1 MTKKIVVVG
10 GVAGGM
16 SCATRLKRL
25 DASLEVTVFEKGPD
39 VSFANCGMP
48 YYIGGVISD
57 RDSMVVQTPATLRA
71 RYGLDI
77 FVRHEVTS
85 VDPASRRVTVKN
97 LATGAISETEYDEL
111 VLAAGAKPL
120 RLPIPGADS
129 PHVFV
134 LSNLADMDNIAQAA
148 GRAKSACV
156 IGAGFIGLELAENLR
171 QRGLEVHVVEV
182 LDQVLGHMDREMTV
196 PLAQELR
203 LNGVNLVLSNA
214 VERIEKD
221 KVVLRD
227 GKTLAADFVCM
238 STGVRPLSDLAKQAG
253 LALGARGH
261 VVVDETMRTSDP
273 NIFAVGDTVE
283 VRDIVTHVSTA
294 VPLAGPANRQGRI
307 AADVICGRKSAYP
320 GIQGSSIVKVFNL
333 AAAQTGWTEKRLR
346 AAGMA
351 CRRVYLHPTQHA
363 KYYPDAQLVGMKLL
377 FADDGRILGAQVV
390 GIDGVEVAIDTIA
403 TAMRGGLS
411 VYDLEQLELAYS
423 PQWGAAKH
431 GINMLGFVA
440 SNVLRGDTNML
451 EPDDAATDLFWLDV
465 RMPAEAEAGIVPG
478 SAIIPL
484 DELSARLDELPKDRE
499 IALYCAVGLRGYI
512 AERMLTQKGFR
523 VRNLNGGYR
532 TWCWFHAMDRVGRT
546 IATCCD
552 KGTCS
557 ESAPN
562 KEKAAIMPEE
572 TVHLD
577 VCGLQCP
584 GPVVQVKKSM
594 DSMQPGEVL
603 EVTASDPGFAADIPA
618 WCASTGN
625 TLLEVKP
632 VAGRYVARIQ
642 RGAAGTAPATTPS
655 SITAAAATGKT
666 IVCFSGDLD
675 KVLAAFVIANGAA
688 AIGSKT
694 TIFFTFWGLNALR
707 RDNPP
712 RVSKGLMDRMFGWMM
727 PRGANRLTLS
737 KMHMGGMGTAMMKM
751 VMKDKKVMSLPELI
765 AAAQDAGVRLVAC
778 SMSMDVM
785 GLKPEEL
792 IDGIEIGGVGAFL
805 GAANESNA
813 SLFI

>member
-1 MTKKIVVVG
+1 MSKKIIVVG

-16 SCATRLKRL
+16 SCAARLKRL
-25 DASLEVTVFEKGPD
+25 DASLQVTVFEKGPD

-48 YYIGGVISD
+48 YFIGGVITD
-57 RDSMVVQTPATLRA
+57 RTGMAVQTPTTLKA

-77 FVRHEVTS
+77 FTRHEVMS
-85 VDPASRRVTVKN
+85 INAANRRVSVRDLETGAVSEAEYDHLV
-97 LATGAISETEYDEL
+97 LATGAE
-111 VLAAGAKPL
+111 PL
-120 RLPIPGADS
+120 RLPIPGADA

-134 LSNLADMDNIAQAA
+134 LSDLGDMDKIAAAA
-148 GRAKSACV
+148 GRAKRACI

-171 QRGLEVHVVEV
+171 ECGLSVSLVEV
-182 LDQVLGHMDREMTV
+182 LDQVLAPMDREMTA

-203 LNGVNLVLSNA
+203 LNGVNLELSNA

-221 KVVLRD
+221 KVILRD
-227 GKTLAADFVCM
+227 GKTLDADFVCM
-238 STGVRPLSDLAKQAG
+238 CAGVRPRTGLAKEAG
-253 LALGARGH
+253 LKLGARGH
-261 VVVDETMRTSDP
+261 VVVDESMRTSDP
-273 NIFAVGDTVE
+273 NIFAVGDAVE
-283 VRDIVTHVSTA
+283 VNDVLTNTPIA

-307 AADVICGRKSAYP
+307 AADVICGRDSTYP

-333 AAAQTGWTEKRLR
+333 AAAQTGWTENRLKT
-346 AAGMA
+346 AGMA
-351 CRRVYLHPTQHA
+351 YRRVYLHPTQHA
-363 KYYPDAQLVGMKLL
+363 KYYPDAQLVGMKML
-377 FADDGRILGAQVV
+377 FDGDGRILGAQMV
-390 GIDGVEVAIDTIA
+390 GTDGVEVGIDIIA

-440 SNVLRGDTNML
+440 SNVLRGDTKMI
-451 EPDDAATDLFWLDV
+451 EPDDPAEDFYWLDV
-465 RMPAEAEAGIVPG
+465 RIPAEAEAGTVPG
-478 SAIIPL
+478 AVIVPL
-484 DELSARLDELPKDRE
+484 DELEHRLDEIPKDRE

-512 AERMLTQKGFR
+512 AERMLIQKGFR

-532 TWCWFHAMDRVGRT
+532 TWCWYHAMDKVGHT
-546 IATCCD
+546 ITACCD

-557 ESAPN
+557 EGPSN
-562 KEKAAIMPEE
+562 KEKDVMSEKAIQ
-572 TVHLD
+572 LD

-584 GPVVQVKKSM
+584 GPMVQVKKSM
-594 DSMQPGEVL
+594 DTMQPGEVL
-603 EVTASDPGFAADIPA
+603 QVTASDPGFAADIPA

-625 TLLEVKP
+625 ALLEVKSA
-632 VAGRYVARIQ
+632 AGRYVARVQ
-642 RGAAGTAPATTPS
+642 RGGAAPC
-655 SITAAAATGKT
+655 AAAAGVAAPALTGKT

-688 AIGSKT
+688 AMGSKT

-712 RVSKGLMDRMFGWMM
+712 SVSKGFMDRMFGWMM
-727 PRGANRLTLS
+727 PRGANRLKLS
-737 KMHMGGMGTAMMKM
+737 KMNMGGMGTAMMKM

-765 AAAQDAGVRLVAC
+765 CAAKEAGVRLVAC

-792 IDGIEIGGVGAFL
+792 IEGIEIGGVGAFL

>member
-1 MTKKIVVVG
+1 MAKRIIVVG

-16 SCATRLKRL
+16 SCAARLKRL
-25 DASLEVTVFEKGPD
+25 DASLDVTVFEKGPD

-48 YYIGGVISD
+48 YYIGGIIND
-57 RDSMVVQTPATLRA
+57 RGSMAVQTPGSLRS

-77 FVRHEVTS
+77 FTRHEVMS
-85 VDPASRRVTVKN
+85 VDAAGRTVTVRN
-97 LATGAISETEYDEL
+97 LDTGAMREEEYDQLVLATGAEP
-111 VLAAGAKPL
+111 V
-120 RLPIPGADS
+120 RLPIPGADAS
-129 PHVFV
+129 HVFI
-134 LSNLADMDNIAQAA
+134 LSNLADMDSIAEAA
-148 GRAKSACV
+148 GRAKAVCV

-171 QRGLEVHVVEV
+171 ERGLKVHVVEV
-182 LDQVLGHMDREMTV
+182 LDQVLAPMDREMTA

-203 LNGVNLVLSNA
+203 LNGVNLELSNA
-214 VERIEKD
+214 VERIGID
-221 KVVLRD
+221 HVVLRD
-227 GKTLAADFVCM
+227 GRQLRADFVCM
-238 STGVRPLSDLAKQAG
+238 CAGVRPRSELAKQAG
-253 LALGARGH
+253 LKLGARGH
-261 VVVDETMRTSDP
+261 VAVDEAMRTSDP
-273 NIFAVGDTVE
+273 NIFAVGDAVE
-283 VRDIVTHVSTA
+283 VRDVVANIPTA

-307 AADVICGRKSAYP
+307 AADVICGRASKYP

-333 AAAQTGWTEKRLR
+333 AAAQTGWTEKRLK

-351 CRRVYLHPTQHA
+351 YKRVYAHPTQHA
-363 KYYPDAQLVGMKLL
+363 KYYPDAQMVGMKML
-377 FADDGRILGAQVV
+377 FADDGGIFGAQMV
-390 GIDGVEVAIDTIA
+390 GTDGVEVGIDVIA

-440 SNVLRGDTNML
+440 SNMLRGDTRMI
-451 EPDDAATDLFWLDV
+451 EPDEVASDVFWLDV

-478 SAIIPL
+478 AVVIPL
-484 DELSARLDELPKDRE
+484 DELAGRLNELPRDRD

-532 TWCWFHAMDRVGRT
+532 TWCWYHAMDKAGHVAAPR
-546 IATCCD
+546 CD
-552 KGTCS
+552 KGTCFQ
-557 ESAPN
+557 EAPK
-562 KEKAAIMPEE
+562 KEKAIMSEK
-572 TVHLD
+572 TVQLD

-584 GPVVQVKKSM
+584 GPMVQVKKSM
-594 DSMQPGEVL
+594 DTMHSGEVL
-603 EVTASDPGFAADIPA
+603 EVVASDPGFAADIPA

-625 TLLEVKP
+625 TLLEVKSA
-632 VAGRYVARIQ
+632 AGRYVARVQ
-642 RGAAGTAPATTPS
+642 RGAAPSLSPAAP
-655 SITAAAATGKT
+655 AATGKT

-688 AIGSKT
+688 AMGSKT
-694 TIFFTFWGLNALR
+694 TLFFTFWGLNALR
-707 RDNPP
+707 KDNPP
-712 RVSKGLMDRMFGWMM
+712 SVSKGIMDRMFGWMM

-751 VMKDKKVMSLPELI
+751 VMKGKNVLSLPELI
-765 AAAQDAGVRLVAC
+765 AAAQSAGIKMVAC

-813 SLFI
+813 TLFI

>member
-1 MTKKIVVVG
+1 MTKRIVVVG

-16 SCATRLKRL
+16 SCAARLKRL

-48 YYIGGVISD
+48 YYIGGVITD
-57 RDSMVVQTPATLRA
+57 RAGMAVQTPDTLRA

-77 FVRHEVTS
+77 FTRHEVTS
-85 VDPASRRVTVKN
+85 IDPANRTVSVKN
-97 LATGAISETEYDEL
+97 LDTGASSITEYDSL
-111 VLAAGAKPL
+111 VLAPGAEPI
-120 RLPIPGADS
+120 RLPIPGLDA

-134 LSNLADMDNIAQAA
+134 LSDLNDMDSISAA
-148 GRAKSACV
+148 AAKASSVCI
-156 IGAGFIGLELAENLR
+156 IGGGFIGLELAENLR
-171 QRGLEVHVVEV
+171 ERGLGVHLIEL
-182 LDQVLGHMDREMTV
+182 LDQVLAPMDREMTT

-203 LNGVNLVLSNA
+203 LNGVNLELSNA

-221 KVVLRD
+221 HVVLRD

-238 STGVRPLSDLAKQAG
+238 CIGVRPRSGLAKQAG
-253 LALGARGH
+253 LTLGERGH
-261 VVVDETMRTSDP
+261 IVVDETMRTSVP
-273 NIFAVGDTVE
+273 NIFAVGD
-283 VRDIVTHVSTA
+283 A
-294 VPLAGPANRQGRI
+294 VQVLDVLTKTPLAIPLAGPANRQGRI
-307 AADVICGRKSAYP
+307 AADVICGRNSSYP

-333 AAAQTGWTEKRLR
+333 AAAQTGWTEKRLK
-346 AAGMA
+346 AAGTA
-351 CRRVYLHPTQHA
+351 YRRAYVHPNQHA
-363 KYYPDAQLVGMKLL
+363 KYYPNAQLVGIKLL
-377 FADDGRILGAQVV
+377 FGEDGSIFGAQMI
-390 GIDGVEVAIDTIA
+390 GTDGVEVAIDVIA

-440 SNVLRGDTNML
+440 CNMLRGDTHMIEADEASAN
-451 EPDDAATDLFWLDV
+451 TYWLDV
-465 RMPAEAEAGIVPG
+465 RMPAEAEAGILPG
-478 SAIIPL
+478 AVIIPL
-484 DELSARLDELPKDRE
+484 DELHGRLGELPRDRE

-512 AERMLTQKGFR
+512 AERMLTQNGFR

-532 TWCWFHAMDRVGRT
+532 TWGWFHPKETPAPTLGVSRCKANDSKDAAKQET
-546 IATCCD
+546 ATMPD
-552 KGTCS
+552 K
-557 ESAPN
+557 
-562 KEKAAIMPEE
+562 AIQ
-572 TVHLD
+572 LD

-584 GPVVQVKKSM
+584 GPMVQVKKNMESI
-594 DSMQPGEVL
+594 QPGAVL

-618 WCASTGN
+618 WCNSTGN
-625 TLLEVKP
+625 TLLEVKS
-632 VAGRYVARIQ
+632 AGGRYVARI
-642 RGAAGTAPATTPS
+642 RRSTPDTALSPALACSSTP
-655 SITAAAATGKT
+655 AATGKT

-688 AIGSKT
+688 AMGNKT

-712 RVSKGLMDRMFGWMM
+712 SVSKGMMDRMFGWMM
-727 PRGANRLTLS
+727 PRGANRLKLS
-737 KMHMGGMGTAMMKM
+737 KMNMGGMGTAMMKM

-765 AAAQDAGVRLVAC
+765 AAAQEAGVRLVAC

-792 IDGIEIGGVGAFL
+792 MDGIEIGGVGAFL

>member
-1 MTKKIVVVG
+1 MSKKIVVVG

-16 SCATRLKRL
+16 SCAARLKRL
-25 DASLEVTVFEKGPD
+25 DASLEVAVFERGPD

-57 RDSMVVQTPATLRA
+57 RAGMAVQTPVSLHA
-71 RYGLDI
+71 RYGLGI
-77 FVRHEVTS
+77 FTRHEVLSIDAAGRTVS
-85 VDPASRRVTVKN
+85 VKN
-97 LATGAISETEYDEL
+97 LDSGAVEEREYDQLVLATGAE
-111 VLAAGAKPL
+111 PL
-120 RLPIPGADS
+120 RLPISGGDA

-134 LSNLADMDNIAQAA
+134 LNNLDDMDRINKAA
-148 GRAKSACV
+148 GTARSACI

-171 QRGLEVHVVEV
+171 GRGLDVHLVEV
-182 LDQVLGHMDREMTV
+182 ADQVLAPMDREMTA

-203 LNGVNLVLSNA
+203 LNGVNLELSNA

-221 KVVLRD
+221 HVVLRD
-227 GKTLAADFVCM
+227 GKTLPADFVCM
-238 STGVRPLSDLAKQAG
+238 CAGVRPRSELAKQAG
-253 LALGARGH
+253 LTLGSRGH
-261 VVVDETMRTSDP
+261 IVVDEAMRTSDP
-273 NIFAVGDTVE
+273 SIFAVGDAVE
-283 VRDIVTHVSTA
+283 VRDVVTNIPTA
-294 VPLAGPANRQGRI
+294 VPLAGPANRQGRV
-307 AADVICGRKSAYP
+307 AADVICGRNSTYP

-333 AAAQTGWTEKRLR
+333 AAAQTGWTEKRLK

-351 CRRVYLHPTQHA
+351 CKRVYIHPTQHA
-363 KYYPDAQLVGMKLL
+363 KYYPDARLVGMKLL
-377 FADDGRILGAQVV
+377 FTDAGGILGAQMT
-390 GIDGVEVAIDTIA
+390 GTDGVEVGIDTIA

-440 SNVLRGDTNML
+440 ANMLRGDTTMI
-451 EPDDAATDLFWLDV
+451 EPDADDTDLFWLDV

-478 SAIIPL
+478 ATVIPV
-484 DELSARLDELPKDRE
+484 DELADRVDELPRDRE
-499 IALYCAVGLRGYI
+499 IAVYCAVGLRGYI
-512 AERMLTQKGFR
+512 AERMLAQKGFK

-532 TWCWFHAMDRVGRT
+532 TWSWFHTMNKAVYAT
-546 IATCCD
+546 PTCCD
-552 KGTCS
+552 EEEPSGDVPNQENATMS
-557 ESAPN
+557 E
-562 KEKAAIMPEE
+562 KTI
-572 TVHLD
+572 HLD

-584 GPVVQVKKSM
+584 GPIVQVKKGIESM
-594 DSMQPGEVL
+594 KPGEVL

-618 WCASTGN
+618 WCAATGN
-625 TLLEVKP
+625 RLLEVKTF
-632 VAGRYVARIQ
+632 AGRYVARVQ
-642 RGAAGTAPATTPS
+642 RAVAGGTLSPATACASATV
-655 SITAAAATGKT
+655 ATGKT

-675 KVLAAFVIANGAA
+675 RVLAAFVIANGAA
-688 AIGSKT
+688 AMGNKT

-707 RDNPP
+707 KDNPP
-712 RVSKGLMDRMFGWMM
+712 SISKGFMDRMFGWMM
-727 PRGANRLTLS
+727 PRGANRLKLS

-765 AAAQDAGVRLVAC
+765 ASARNAGVRLVAC

-785 GLKPEEL
+785 GLRPEEL
-792 IDGIEIGGVGAFL
+792 IDGVEIGGVGAFL